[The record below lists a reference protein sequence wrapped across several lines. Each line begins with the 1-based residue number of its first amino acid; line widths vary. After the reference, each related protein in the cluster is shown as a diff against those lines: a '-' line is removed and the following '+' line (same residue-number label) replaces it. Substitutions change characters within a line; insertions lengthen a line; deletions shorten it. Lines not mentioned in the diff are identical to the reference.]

1 MLSLYI
7 SSITYIV
14 RQVNIYLRPAI
25 HRIPEFWSHEKIEY
39 VRYAAQTG
47 LVPYALE
54 EGPSKTGRLLD
65 RMVFKDLRPRDV
77 NELVKVADRLD
88 VDVGIDFFGTK
99 LSLPV
104 YLGDMSFGAL
114 SGNPNI
120 AIAKAATEEGVVAGI
135 GEGGL
140 HPEVA
145 KYRNIVVQWASARF
159 GMDMNLLR
167 AGLAVNIKI
176 GQGAKPGIGGHLPGR
191 KVTKI
196 IAELRKIPEGSE
208 ALSPAPHHD
217 IYSIEDLAQRVK
229 ALRDLTGKPV
239 LVKVAAVNKI
249 MYVAVGTAR
258 STAEGIIID
267 GAGAGTGAT
276 PLAVRNHLGIPID
289 YAIPVVDKWLRENG
303 ARQNFLVIGGGMLY
317 SAADIAKLI
326 ALGADMANI
335 GTAAL
340 LAMGCIMCHSCHTG
354 GCPTSLTNMIGMRP
368 DLDIAWASEA
378 LRNYLRGLRNGL
390 KAILYALGMNSIRE
404 LVSRRDLLGIYYVDE
419 DVAKTV
425 GVDLME
431 RGQLAFYQDYAPVL
445 PREVYEEGA
454 APVIGMGGIVPG
466 YTYPARRPLDLLRIE
481 AAQVTHPSVDPYRE
495 DVRTKVYINGFELD
509 TPVVVPGYERAAVM
523 AGYAAGALVNG
534 NGCPERGYCL
544 NDYDHVRVP
553 PTKRLEPEEGVIVVD
568 ERLGG
573 DVWLEEA
580 VSMLDIR
587 ARETGVRERM
597 TIIAVGKL
605 NNGADVYKM
614 AALGADL
621 VEPYEVFDQIH
632 KRPAGSYAVKRK
644 WYENIIY
651 SLTKEL
657 KLAMGAGGITDYY
670 HMVGNRD
677 LLRSLDGEVAKKLGV
692 LVAGN

>member
-1 MLSLYI
+1 M
-7 SSITYIV
+7 
-14 RQVNIYLRPAI
+14 RQLNIYLRPAV
-25 HRIPEFWSHEKIEY
+25 HRIPEFWSHERIEY
-39 VRYAAQTG
+39 VRRSALEG
-47 LVPYALE
+47 LPPYALE
-54 EGPSKTGRLLD
+54 ESPSKIGRLLD
-65 RMVFKDLRPRDV
+65 RLAFKDLRPREV
-77 NELVKVADRLD
+77 NELLKRAESLD
-88 VDVGIDFFGTK
+88 VDVGVDFFGTR
-99 LSLPV
+99 LTAPI

-159 GMDMNLLR
+159 GMDMALLR

-176 GQGAKPGIGGHLPGR
+176 GQGAKPGIGGHLPGK

-249 MYVAVGTAR
+249 MYVAVGVAR

-276 PLAVRNHLGIPID
+276 PVSVRNHLGIPID
-289 YAIPVVDKWLRENG
+289 YAIPVVDRWLKENG
-303 ARQNFLVIGGGMLY
+303 ARDRFLVIGGGMLY
-317 SAADIAKLI
+317 SASDIAKLI

-340 LAMGCIMCHSCHTG
+340 LSFGCIMCHSCHTG
-354 GCPTSLTNMIGMRP
+354 GCPTSLTNMIGARP
-368 DLDIAWASEA
+368 DLDVGWASAMLRRYLQA
-378 LRNYLRGLRNGL
+378 LRAGL
-390 KAILYALGMNSIRE
+390 KAILYSLGMDSLKE
-404 LVSRRDLLGIYYVDE
+404 LVGRRDLLGIFYVDE
-419 DVAKTV
+419 KVAETI
-425 GVDLME
+425 GVDLMAE
-431 RGQLAFYQDYAPVL
+431 GEVAFYQDYMPIL
-445 PREVYEEGA
+445 PRELYEEGKV
-454 APVIGMGGIVPG
+454 PITGMGGIVPG

-495 DVRTKVYINGFELD
+495 EVDVRVRIGDLEYD
-509 TPVVVPGYERAAVM
+509 TPVVVPGLERAAVM
-523 AGYAAGALVNG
+523 AGYALGALVDG
-534 NGCPERGYCL
+534 DGCPEPQYCISSIP
-544 NDYDHVRVP
+544 HVRVP
-553 PTKRLEPEEGVIVVD
+553 PTRDLEPREGVVVLD
-568 ERLGG
+568 ERLKG

-580 VSMLDIR
+580 VAALDEK
-587 ARETGVRERM
+587 ARRMGVREKM
-597 TIIAVGKL
+597 VIIAVGRL
-605 NNGADVYKM
+605 HSGADVYKL

-621 VEPYEVFDQIH
+621 VEPREAFELLANKAAPNYAT
-632 KRPAGSYAVKRK
+632 KRR
-644 WYENIIY
+644 WYENTIGA
-651 SLTKEL
+651 LTKEL
-657 KLAMGAGGITDYY
+657 KLAMGAGGITNYF
-670 HMVGNRD
+670 HMVGNKD
-677 LLRSLDGEVAKKLGV
+677 LLRSLDGRVAAKLNV
-692 LVAGN
+692 PLAGN

>member
-1 MLSLYI
+1 M
-7 SSITYIV
+7 
-14 RQVNIYLRPAI
+14 RQLNIYLRPAV
-25 HRIPEFWSHEKIEY
+25 HRVPEFWSHDRIDY
-39 VRYAAQTG
+39 VRRSALEG
-47 LVPYALE
+47 LPPYALE
-54 EGPSKTGRLLD
+54 ENPSKIGRLLD
-65 RMVFKDLRPRDV
+65 RLAFKDLRPREV
-77 NELVKVADRLD
+77 NELLKRAESLD
-88 VDVGIDFFGTK
+88 VDVGIDFFGTR
-99 LSLPV
+99 LTAPI

-145 KYRNIVVQWASARF
+145 KYKNIVVQWASARF
-159 GMDMNLLR
+159 GMDMALLK

-176 GQGAKPGIGGHLPGR
+176 GQGAKPGIGGHLPGK

-249 MYVAVGTAR
+249 MYVAVGVAR

-276 PLAVRNHLGIPID
+276 PVSVRNHLGIPID

-303 ARQNFLVIGGGMLY
+303 VRENFLVIGGGMLY
-317 SAADIAKLI
+317 SASDLAKLI

-340 LAMGCIMCHSCHTG
+340 LSFGCIMCHSCHTG
-354 GCPTSLTNMIGMRP
+354 GCPTSLTNMIGARP
-368 DLDIAWASEA
+368 DLDIKWASAMLRRYLRA
-378 LRNYLRGLRNGL
+378 LRLGL
-390 KAILYALGMNSIRE
+390 KAILYALGMDNLKE
-404 LVSRRDLLGIYYVDE
+404 LAGRRDLLGLYYADE
-419 DVAKTV
+419 SVAATI
-425 GVDLME
+425 GVDLLAKGE
-431 RGQLAFYQDYAPVL
+431 IAFYQDYVPIL
-445 PREVYEEGA
+445 PRELYEEGKV
-454 APVIGMGGIVPG
+454 PITGMGGVVPG

-495 DVRTKVYINGFELD
+495 EVDVRVYVNGFEYD
-509 TPVVVPGYERAAVM
+509 TPVVVPGLERAAVM
-523 AGYAAGALVNG
+523 AGYALGALVDG
-534 NGCPERGYCL
+534 DGCPEPQYCL
-544 NDYDHVRVP
+544 SSMPHIRLP
-553 PTKRLEPEEGVIVVD
+553 PLKYIEPREGVVVID

-580 VSMLDIR
+580 VALLDER
-587 ARETGVRERM
+587 ARQAGIREKM
-597 TIIAVGKL
+597 TIIAAGRL
-605 NNGADVYKM
+605 FSGADVYKL

-621 VEPYEVFDQIH
+621 VEPREAFELLSSKQA
-632 KRPAGSYAVKRK
+632 PSYAVKRR
-644 WYENIIY
+644 WYENLI
-651 SLTKEL
+651 SGLTKEL
-657 KLAMGAGGITDYY
+657 KLAMGAGGITNYF
-670 HMVGNRD
+670 HMIGNRD
-677 LLRSLDGEVAKKLGV
+677 LLRSLDGRIAEKLNVAL
-692 LVAGN
+692 AGN

>member
-1 MLSLYI
+1 
-7 SSITYIV
+7 V
-14 RQVNIYLRPAI
+14 RGVNIYLPLAI
-25 HRIPEFWSHEKIEY
+25 HRIPEFWSKERIDY
-39 VRYAAQTG
+39 VRHAATTG
-47 LVPYALE
+47 LPPYALE
-54 EGPSKTGRLLD
+54 PAPSKVGRLLD
-65 RMVFKDLRPRDV
+65 RLVFKDVKPAEV
-77 NELVKVADRLD
+77 NSLLQVADKLD
-88 VDVGIDFFGTK
+88 VDVGVDFFGTK
-99 LSLPV
+99 LTAPIYV
-104 YLGDMSFGAL
+104 GDMSFGAL

-120 AIAKAATEEGVVAGI
+120 AVAKAVTEEGVVAGI

-159 GMDMNLLR
+159 GMDLALLR

-249 MYVAVGTAR
+249 HFVAVGVAR

-276 PLAVRNHLGIPID
+276 PLSVRNHLGIPID
-289 YAIPVVDKWLRENG
+289 YAIPVVDRWLRENG
-303 ARQNFLVIGGGMLY
+303 ARDKFLVIGGGMLY
-317 SAADIAKLI
+317 SASDIAKLI

-340 LAMGCIMCHSCHTG
+340 LSFGCIMCHSCHTG
-354 GCPTSLTNMIGMRP
+354 GCPTSLTNMIGARP
-368 DLDIAWASEA
+368 DVDIGWASQK
-378 LRNYLRGLRNGL
+378 LRAYLRALARGL
-390 KAILYALGMNSIRE
+390 KAILYALGMDDIRE
-404 LVSRRDLLGIYYVDE
+404 LAGRRDLLALHFADP
-419 DVAKTV
+419 DVAEAV
-425 GVDLME
+425 GVELAE
-431 RGQLAFYQDYAPVL
+431 EGEIAFYQDYAPVI
-445 PREVYEEGA
+445 PREIYEEGR
-454 APVIGMGGIVPG
+454 APIIGMGGIVPG

-481 AAQVTHPSVDPYRE
+481 AAQVTHPAVDPYRE
-495 DVRTKVYINGFELD
+495 EVDVRVPLGPVELD
-509 TPVVVPGYERAAVM
+509 TPVVVPALERAAVM
-523 AGYAAGALVNG
+523 AGYGMGALVDG
-534 NGCPERGYCL
+534 AGCPEEAYCL
-544 NDYDHVRVP
+544 PAHKPVRLP
-553 PTKRLEPEEGVIVVD
+553 PSLKIEPREGVVVLD

-573 DVWLEEA
+573 DAWLEEA
-580 VSMLDIR
+580 VSALDQR
-587 ARETGVRERM
+587 ARELGVREKM
-597 TIIAVGKL
+597 AIIAVGRL
-605 NNGADVYKM
+605 NSGADVYKL

-621 VEPYEVFDQIH
+621 VEPLEVFELSARRFPQDYPGRR
-632 KRPAGSYAVKRK
+632 KR
-644 WYENIIY
+644 YENIIT

-657 KLAMGAGGITDYY
+657 MLAMGAGGITNYY

-677 LLRSLDGEVAKKLGV
+677 LLRSLDGKAARRLGV
-692 LVAGN
+692 PVAGT

>member
-1 MLSLYI
+1 MRLW
-7 SSITYIV
+7 
-14 RQVNIYLRPAI
+14 NIYLKPAV
-25 HRIPEFWSHEKIEY
+25 HRVPEFWSHEKIEY
-39 VRYAAQTG
+39 IRRSSQEG
-47 LVPYALE
+47 IPPYALE
-54 EGPSKTGRLLD
+54 EAPSKIGRLLD
-65 RMVFKDLRPRDV
+65 RLVFKDLRPREV
-77 NELVKVADRLD
+77 NELLKKADGLD
-88 VDVGIDFFGTK
+88 VDVGLDFFGTR
-99 LSLPV
+99 LTAPI

-120 AIAKAATEEGVVAGI
+120 AIAKVSTEEGMVAGI

-159 GMDMNLLR
+159 GMDMALLR

-176 GQGAKPGIGGHLPGR
+176 GQGAKPGIGGHLPGV

-249 MYVAVGTAR
+249 MYVAVGVSR

-276 PLAVRNHLGIPID
+276 PISVRNHLGIPID

-303 ARQNFLVIGGGMLY
+303 ARSNFLVIGGGMLY
-317 SAADIAKLI
+317 SASDIAKLI

-340 LAMGCIMCHSCHTG
+340 LSFGCIMCHSCHTG
-354 GCPTSLTNMIGMRP
+354 GCPTSLTNMIGARP
-368 DLDIAWASEA
+368 DLDIEWASAMLRRYLRA
-378 LRNYLRGLRNGL
+378 LRLGL
-390 KAILYALGMNSIRE
+390 KAILYSLGMDSLKE
-404 LVSRRDLLGIYYVDE
+404 LAGRRDLLGLYYADE
-419 DVAKTV
+419 AVASTI
-425 GVDLME
+425 GVDLMAE
-431 RGQLAFYQDYAPVL
+431 GEIAYFQEYAPTM
-445 PREVYEEGA
+445 PREVYEEGKV
-454 APVIGMGGIVPG
+454 PIIGMGGVVPG

-495 DVRTKVYINGFELD
+495 EVDVRVYVNGFSYD
-509 TPVVVPGYERAAVM
+509 TPIVVPGLERAAVM
-523 AGYAAGALVNG
+523 AGYALGALVDG
-534 NGCPERGYCL
+534 AGCPEPEYCL
-544 NDYDHVRVP
+544 STLPHVRLP
-553 PTKRLEPEEGVIVVD
+553 PSRDIEPREGIVIID
-568 ERLGG
+568 ERLKG
-573 DVWLEEA
+573 DAWLEEA
-580 VSMLDIR
+580 VALLDEKARQAGIR
-587 ARETGVRERM
+587 EKM
-597 TIIAVGKL
+597 TIIAAGRL
-605 NNGADVYKM
+605 SSGADVYKL

-621 VEPYEVFDQIH
+621 VEPREAFELLASRQA
-632 KRPAGSYAVKRK
+632 PSYAAKRR
-644 WYENIIY
+644 WYENLI
-651 SLTKEL
+651 SVLTKEL

-670 HMVGNRD
+670 HMVGNKD
-677 LLRSLDGEVAKKLGV
+677 LLRSLDGRIAARLNVP
-692 LVAGN
+692 VAGN